1 MILSFILTFI
11 LSLVACWLS
20 IEKRACIVPS
30 IYVRIKIYRKLSRWT
45 KAWTVFLK
53 HNRLREVIKVKKK
66 KRKCGKFHTRG
77 RDFHT
82 IFKMCKMF
90 VEWSNSILNTS
101 LNKDY
106 KNCNYQVYLSLYL
119 LLDEGIQQS
128 QIFPSPH
135 HVSCGQ
141 PPYMSRVSV

>member
-66 KRKCGKFHTRG
+66 KESVENSTLGSRPPCQCGKIQP
-77 RDFHT
+77 DFLCFWHDSEQLWQ
-82 IFKMCKMF
+82 KMY
-90 VEWSNSILNTS
+90 LP
-101 LNKDY
+101 LNKVWKSLFANGKWLFAN
-106 KNCNYQVYLSLYL
+106 KNVPNLTSECL
-119 LLDEGIQQS
+119 
-128 QIFPSPH
+128 
-135 HVSCGQ
+135 
-141 PPYMSRVSV
+141 